1 MKAKEVMKVLNISRR
16 TLTRYVKQNLIKI
29 DYEINGRYCY
39 NEESVYGLVHKKA
52 PKKEIDELKAY
63 YLDLLDK
70 QQIYY
75 NNIIED
81 LKKQYEEKR
90 NISKN

>member
-1 MKAKEVMKVLNISRR
+1 MKANEVMKILSISRR
-16 TLTRYVKQNLIKI
+16 TLTRYVKQGLIKI

-39 NEESVYGLVHKKA
+39 NEESVYSLIHKKT
-52 PKKEIDELKAY
+52 PKKEVDDLKAY

-75 NNIIED
+75 NNIIES
-81 LKKQYEEKR
+81 LKKQYEQQ
-90 NISKN
+90 